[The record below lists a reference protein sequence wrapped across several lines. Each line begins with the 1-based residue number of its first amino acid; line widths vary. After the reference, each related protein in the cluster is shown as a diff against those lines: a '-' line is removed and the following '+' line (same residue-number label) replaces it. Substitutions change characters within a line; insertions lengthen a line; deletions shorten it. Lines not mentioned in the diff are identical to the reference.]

1 MTIDLTRRTLLHLAG
16 ASSLSAAALAAAQAE
31 GTAGGGGPTFANRT
45 PMRIGM
51 VNLRVR
57 DLDKVADYYRD
68 AIGLTVMARSMMGA
82 LLGAGGVALLHL
94 QRRESAAREA
104 RNAAGLY
111 HTAFLM
117 PTRKDLARWLV
128 HAAANK
134 IPLSGFADHL
144 VSESIYLD
152 DPEGNG
158 IEVYADRA
166 PETWKWEAGSVAMA
180 TDQLD
185 IDGLLA
191 LTDTHTT
198 NYARAPDDLRIG
210 HMHLRVGDLEQA
222 DRFYGGAVGF
232 DPTRKRSGAAF
243 LSSGRYHHHL
253 AINVW
258 QSAGA
263 GPRDDTATG
272 LVWFSL
278 EIAAEEI
285 LQAQTLRLRQ
295 AGAPAAAIENGIETS
310 DPWAPRCGSSRSDAV
325 RGRRLA
331 CPAGPGRPCAR
342 EAENEVRL
350 AKGRRTLFLLAG
362 AQGRLPAAGL
372 LARRCRNHLD
382 LLLLGF
388 LGLPIISLLAF
399 GHVALP

>member
-16 ASSLSAAALAAAQAE
+16 ASSLSTAAIAAAQAE
-31 GTAGGGGPTFANRT
+31 GTTGGGPTFANRT

-57 DLDKVADYYRD
+57 NLDLVADYYRD
-68 AIGLTVMARSMMGA
+68 AIGLTVMTRTTKEA
-82 LLGAGGVALLHL
+82 LLGSGGVPLLNL
-94 QRRESAAREA
+94 LRREGVAREA
-104 RNAAGLY
+104 RNTAGLY

-144 VSESIYLD
+144 VSESVYLD

-166 PETWKWEAGSVAMA
+166 PETWKWDGGSVAMA

-191 LTDTHTT
+191 LADTRTT
-198 NYARAPDDLRIG
+198 NYAKAPDDLRIG

-222 DRFYGGAVGF
+222 NRFYGGAIGF

-253 AINVW
+253 AVNVW

-278 EIAAEEI
+278 EVAAQEI
-285 LQAQTLRLRQ
+285 LQAQQDRLRQ
-295 AGAPAAAIENGIETS
+295 AGAPAVAIENGIETA
-310 DPWAPRCGSSRSDAV
+310 DPWGTK
-325 RGRRLA
+325 
-331 CPAGPGRPCAR
+331 
-342 EAENEVRL
+342 VRL
-350 AKGRRTLFLLAG
+350 IK
-362 AQGRLPAAGL
+362 
-372 LARRCRNHLD
+372 
-382 LLLLGF
+382 
-388 LGLPIISLLAF
+388 
-399 GHVALP
+399 V

>member
-16 ASSLSAAALAAAQAE
+16 ATSLSAAAAAAAQAE
-31 GTAGGGGPTFANRT
+31 GSAGGGGPTFANRT

-51 VNLRVR
+51 VTLRVR
-57 DLDKVADYYRD
+57 DLDLVTNYYRD
-68 AIGLTVMARSMMGA
+68 AIGLTVMQRTATGAR
-82 LLGAGGVALLHL
+82 LGSGGVALLDL
-94 QRRESAAREA
+94 SLRAGAAREA

-128 HAAANK
+128 HAAKNR

-144 VSESIYLD
+144 VSESVYLD

-166 PETWKWEAGSVAMA
+166 PELWKWEAGSVAMA

-185 IDGLLA
+185 IDGLLTLA
-191 LTDTHTT
+191 DTHTT
-198 NYARAPDDLRIG
+198 NYAKAPDDLRIG

-222 DRFYGGAVGF
+222 GRFYNGTIGL

-253 AINVW
+253 AINIW
-258 QSAGA
+258 QSADA
-263 GPRDDTATG
+263 GPRDDATTG
-272 LVWFSL
+272 LAWFSL

-295 AGAPAAAIENGIETS
+295 AGAPAATIEKGIETT
-310 DPWAPRCGSSRSDAV
+310 DPWGTR
-325 RGRRLA
+325 
-331 CPAGPGRPCAR
+331 
-342 EAENEVRL
+342 VRL
-350 AKGRRTLFLLAG
+350 IK
-362 AQGRLPAAGL
+362 
-372 LARRCRNHLD
+372 
-382 LLLLGF
+382 
-388 LGLPIISLLAF
+388 
-399 GHVALP
+399 V

>member
-16 ASSLSAAALAAAQAE
+16 ASSLSAAAIAAAQAE
-31 GTAGGGGPTFANRT
+31 GTSGSGGPTFANRT
-45 PMRIGM
+45 PIRIGM
-51 VNLRVR
+51 VTLRVR
-57 DLDKVADYYRD
+57 NLDLVADYYRD
-68 AIGLTVMARSMMGA
+68 AIGLTVMHRTATGAR
-82 LLGAGGVALLHL
+82 LGAGGVPLLDL
-94 QRRESAAREA
+94 SLRAGAPAEA

-128 HAAANK
+128 HAAKNK

-144 VSESIYLD
+144 VSESVYLD

-166 PETWKWEAGSVAMA
+166 PETWKWDGGSVAMA

-191 LTDTHTT
+191 LTDTRTT
-198 NYARAPDDLRIG
+198 NYAKAPDDLRIG

-222 DRFYGGAVGF
+222 DRFYGGAIGF

-253 AINVW
+253 GINVW

-272 LVWFSL
+272 LAWFSL
-278 EIAAEEI
+278 EVAAQEI
-285 LQAQTLRLRQ
+285 LVAQGERLRQ
-295 AGAPAAAIENGIETS
+295 AGAQAVAITNGIETT
-310 DPWAPRCGSSRSDAV
+310 DPWGTK
-325 RGRRLA
+325 
-331 CPAGPGRPCAR
+331 
-342 EAENEVRL
+342 VRL
-350 AKGRRTLFLLAG
+350 IK
-362 AQGRLPAAGL
+362 
-372 LARRCRNHLD
+372 
-382 LLLLGF
+382 
-388 LGLPIISLLAF
+388 
-399 GHVALP
+399 V